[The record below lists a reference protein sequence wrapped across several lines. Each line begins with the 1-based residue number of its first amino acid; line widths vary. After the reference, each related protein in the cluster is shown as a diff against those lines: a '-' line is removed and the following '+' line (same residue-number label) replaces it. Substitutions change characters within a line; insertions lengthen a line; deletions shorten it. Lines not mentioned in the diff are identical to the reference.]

1 MSSQLNVDA
10 IVDKAGSGGTNVKI
24 GNTSTYV
31 SDGSAGTSNL
41 VQGLV
46 KACAMIDPPNDF
58 SGGAN
63 STYYTINVASLTD
76 DSTGNFTLTMTNA
89 FSAITSRIV
98 TTGAVLSNKLT
109 AFNGTGSSTAQIKLQ
124 ATDADTDSE
133 QDQVLI
139 ASAIGDL
146 A

>member
-1 MSSQLNVDA
+1 MANGTIAYDTLSTSGQISGTAKSVDTDYL
-10 IVDKAGSGGTNVKI
+10 VHGT
-24 GNTSTYV
+24 
-31 SDGSAGTSNL
+31 
-41 VQGLV
+41 V

-63 STYYTINVASLTD
+63 ATYYTINVTSLTD
-76 DSTGNFTLTMTNA
+76 DSTGNFTLAITNA
-89 FSAITSRIV
+89 FSAITSRVV
-98 TTGAVLSNKLT
+98 TTGAVVSNKLT
-109 AFNGTGSSTAQIKLQ
+109 AFNGTASSTSQIKLQ
-124 ATDADTDSE
+124 ATDADSDAE

>member
-1 MSSQLNVDA
+1 MANGTIAFDTLSTSGQISGTARSVDT
-10 IVDKAGSGGTNVKI
+10 D
-24 GNTSTYV
+24 Y
-31 SDGSAGTSNL
+31 L
-41 VQGLV
+41 VHGAV
-46 KACAMIDPPNDF
+46 KASAMIDPPNDY

-63 STYYTINVASLTD
+63 ATYYTINVASLTD

-89 FSAITSRIV
+89 FSAITSRVV
-98 TTGAVLSNKLT
+98 TTGAVVSNKLT
-109 AFNGTGSSTAQIKLQ
+109 AFNGTASSTSQIKLQ
-124 ATDADTDSE
+124 ATDADSDTE